1 MTTRAPVRTLNTS
14 NWDLSFAPR
23 LSLLTVVFGEVR
35 DVKYCNVVEKLA
47 AFYTLWRQIID
58 SISFERQTRIWSFLQ
73 CFCLKFILCY
83 IWICLALKLLSTNT
97 WSKNYRQIHVI
108 ENEQLSKTQTPPI
121 DSRVGG
127 NHYTTKWPVRKSQP
141 SPPILLSSIFQTEYS
156 DLAAISKYSVC
167 SRFNHF
173 YFQTM
178 LMGTTWTEATAVQNP
193 VGNSAIQC
201 P

>member
-1 MTTRAPVRTLNTS
+1 MTTRSPDRALNKS
-14 NWDLSFAPR
+14 NWDPSFALR

-73 CFCLKFILCY
+73 CFCRKFIWY

-97 WSKNYRQIHVI
+97 WSKNYRKIHVI
-108 ENEQLSKTQTPPI
+108 KNEELWKTQIPPI
-121 DSRVGG
+121 DISVGD
-127 NHYTTKWPVRKSQP
+127 NHYTTKRTVRKYQP
-141 SPPILLSSIFQTEYS
+141 SPPIFLSSIFSNRVLGYCCRRSNQ
-156 DLAAISKYSVC
+156 
-167 SRFNHF
+167 F
-173 YFQTM
+173 YFQTIH
-178 LMGTTWTEATAVQNP
+178 LGTAWTEATDVQNP